1 MWLMLW
7 VKKTNATVLDV
18 SCAEPEETKGI
29 MLKDFPEKHT
39 KCVSTGNYDPCTVQ
53 RFTKLQFNRNICRLA
68 HSVIQVQFKIF
79 RFSLRSFRSFT
90 FASTIRTSFRQSEAA
105 DVLRFSISLYIQ

>member
-29 MLKDFPEKHT
+29 MLKDFPEKHA
-39 KCVSTGNYDPCTVQ
+39 KCVSTGNYDTVQ

-68 HSVIQVQFKIF
+68 QSVIQVQFKIF
-79 RFSLRSFRSFT
+79 RFSFRSFRSFT
-90 FASTIRTSFRQSEAA
+90 FTSNIRTLFRQSEAA